1 MSQERTLQERLESA
15 KAGLNHAISR
25 SYKTGYDAQESM
37 ITMYRKQVREL
48 KKEIEESNQQQ
59 QGK

>member
-25 SYKTGYDAQESM
+25 SYKTGYDAQADM
-37 ITMYRKQVREL
+37 ITLYQNRVNELTKQIQE
-48 KKEIEESNQQQ
+48 
-59 QGK
+59 GK